1 MRSTGH
7 CLCLQKQPKAQFF
20 RGVFITANGRWN
32 MQAGR
37 IEDHPQ
43 QPGSLSDSWRCGEQG
58 QAAAPETQASEDT
71 KASVRLG
78 IAQSSRAW
86 HGVILFNCGRGMC
99 ARVAMESVGINA
111 IRDRRSIQATDL
123 AGQGCSLVVCVSKAC
138 ARVPIPEET
147 AIRQVK
153 EKDRQAR

>member
-1 MRSTGH
+1 MWTGNE
-7 CLCLQKQPKAQFF
+7 CLYLPIKSEAQFL

-37 IEDHPQ
+37 LEDHPQ
-43 QPGSLSDSWRCGEQG
+43 QPGSLANSWRCGEES
-58 QAAAPETQASEDT
+58 QAAAPEGQASKDT
-71 KASVRLG
+71 KGSVGLWV
-78 IAQSSRAW
+78 AQGSGAW
-86 HGVILFNCGRGMC
+86 HRVILFNCGRGMVD
-99 ARVAMESVGINA
+99 RVAMESVGIKA
-111 IRDRRSIQATDL
+111 TEDRQSIQVIDL
-123 AGQGCSLVVCVSKAC
+123 AGQGCPHVVYVPKAC